1 MHKMKTSVTVAI
13 LLAAAAPGSA
23 SAASCGNTGD
33 GFQQWVQAFKAEA
46 QAQGVSARTAEA
58 ALGNVSYDRNLI
70 AFDRNQKVFK
80 QSFEQFSARMA
91 SNARVNGAK
100 SRMARYGAVLQ
111 RTEQRTGVPAPVI
124 LAIWGLETDFGQV
137 QGKKPVFNGLATLA
151 YDCRRTEMFQRE
163 LIAAMKIVDRGD
175 LTMSEMRGAAHGEL
189 GQAQFLPS
197 SYLKFATDGDGDGRR
212 DLVRSGADTIASIG
226 SYLQGYGWRAGG
238 GWQEG
243 SANFGVFKEWNRSSV
258 YQRTIALLATK
269 IAAATGYNS
278 AGR

>member
-1 MHKMKTSVTVAI
+1 MLTMKTSITVAF
-13 LLAAAAPGSA
+13 LMAA
-23 SAASCGNTGD
+23 SAAGPVSAATCGNSGE
-33 GFQQWVQAFKAEA
+33 GFQQWVQAFKSEA
-46 QAQGVSARTAEA
+46 QAQGVSARTADA
-58 ALGNVSYDRNLI
+58 ALANVSYDRRLI
-70 AFDRNQKVFK
+70 AFDRSQKVFK

-100 SRMARYGAVLQ
+100 ARMARYGAVLQ
-111 RTEQRTGVPAPVI
+111 RTEQRTGVPAAVI

-163 LIAAMKIVDRGD
+163 LISAMKIVDRGD
-175 LTMSEMRGAAHGEL
+175 LSLSEMRGAAHGEL

-197 SYLKFATDGDGDGRR
+197 SYIKFGTDGDGDGRR

-226 SYLQGYGWRAGG
+226 TYLQGHGWRAGA
-238 GWQEG
+238 GWEEG
-243 SANFGVFKEWNRSSV
+243 SANFSVFNEWNRSTV

-269 IAAATGYNS
+269 IAAATGS
-278 AGR
+278 GR